1 MQSKLTLSTHT
12 RHGRTVLGDCF
23 ATPPLKLLTLP
34 PQPDGMLRA
43 IQMSSSPG
51 LLAGDCIR
59 IDLALAEK
67 SALHLATQAFTRVLS
82 MHEGGVAEQHHRISQ
97 AAGSRLIYLPHPLV
111 LHRGST
117 LKQTTRIDLADN
129 CTLLYGEITAAGRV
143 LNHECFAFVY
153 FSSQLH
159 IHHRHKLLLTDNIQW
174 QPARHPLQTLGQ
186 MEGYSH
192 QASLFYAN
200 THAQT
205 ALKPLLDALHQSLTP
220 RFSDGLLLGMSLA
233 ADNIICL
240 RALAHEAEKL
250 ELLLHNA
257 AVFLAKQPV

>member
-1 MQSKLTLSTHT
+1 MQSKLTLSTRT

-59 IDLALAEK
+59 IDLALAEE
-67 SALHLATQAFTRVLS
+67 SALHLSTQAFTRVLA
-82 MHEGGVAEQHHRISQ
+82 MHEGGMAEQHHRISQ

-153 FSSQLH
+153 FS
-159 IHHRHKLLLTDNIQW
+159 
-174 QPARHPLQTLGQ
+174 
-186 MEGYSH
+186 
-192 QASLFYAN
+192 
-200 THAQT
+200 
-205 ALKPLLDALHQSLTP
+205 
-220 RFSDGLLLGMSLA
+220 
-233 ADNIICL
+233 
-240 RALAHEAEKL
+240 
-250 ELLLHNA
+250 
-257 AVFLAKQPV
+257 